1 MNKYYKKLLSFL
13 IKNQSISREDRELY
27 EYAIKVVVH
36 AFINILST
44 IIIGLFLGMLKES
57 ICLFFTYFIL
67 RKFSGG
73 LHLNKYIYFLLNS
86 LVLMILTLLTI
97 KHLEQNTYNV
107 IFMVSITFSTIFIFF
122 FSPLDN
128 ENKKLTDKEKLV
140 YRIVS
145 VILSIV
151 FYIVSVMLIS
161 KQSEL
166 GYSYG
171 CGLMLTAILLIAGW
185 IKKFLVE
192 KRIIK

>member
-73 LHLNKYIYFLLNS
+73 LHLNKYIYCLLNS

-171 CGLMLTAILLIAGW
+171 CGLMLTAVLLIAGW
-185 IKKFLVE
+185 IKKFLVK

>member
-1 MNKYYKKLLSFL
+1 
-13 IKNQSISREDRELY
+13 
-27 EYAIKVVVH
+27 
-36 AFINILST
+36 
-44 IIIGLFLGMLKES
+44 
-57 ICLFFTYFIL
+57 
-67 RKFSGG
+67 
-73 LHLNKYIYFLLNS
+73 
-86 LVLMILTLLTI
+86 
-97 KHLEQNTYNV
+97 
-107 IFMVSITFSTIFIFF
+107 MVSITFSTIFIFF

-171 CGLMLTAILLIAGW
+171 CGLMLTAVLLIAGW